1 MSYCLLQADSVAPGA
16 DQLKRAFKSLKTL
29 TGADAVK
36 LANDACG
43 VLVKNLS
50 HEDAGLLQRALQS
63 EGVPT
68 EIVEAGRLPRLPDA
82 KNVRRMEFR
91 PEALLVYDPLGRTVP
106 VPWEHLALL
115 SAGAVRH
122 FDLSATRTEQ
132 SVTTFD
138 PVRGMRTRIV
148 TEVRH
153 KVEDDSRLILDILV
167 SGGSMRF
174 QIEAGTFMFKYCFDR
189 PELNLPQK
197 LGLLIQMITRHTP
210 QAVLNRGAT
219 ALRDGALDNAAYAS
233 VAALFD
239 ESIWLLWRTAKKS
252 DAPGGL
258 PA

>member
-50 HEDAGLLQRALQS
+50 HEDAGLLQHALQS

-68 EIVEAGRLPRLPDA
+68 EIVEA
-82 KNVRRMEFR
+82 V
-91 PEALLVYDPLGRTVP
+91 
-106 VPWEHLALL
+106 
-115 SAGAVRH
+115 
-122 FDLSATRTEQ
+122 
-132 SVTTFD
+132 
-138 PVRGMRTRIV
+138 
-148 TEVRH
+148 
-153 KVEDDSRLILDILV
+153 
-167 SGGSMRF
+167 
-174 QIEAGTFMFKYCFDR
+174 TFMFKYCFDR
-189 PELNLPQK
+189 PELSLPQK
-197 LGLLIQMITRHTP
+197 LGLLMQMIASHAP

-258 PA
+258 